1 MSVFNRS
8 YREYKGEIKGRFFKI
23 WSIATQ
29 TLRVQFSGK
38 KIIFLLILCNL
49 PVISFTLMLIFSA
62 IFFPAFVREFF
73 LGGLGGV
80 DATMYTIINFS
91 FNPGLIFLPI
101 VFICALNSGTIAN
114 DKKNNSLALY
124 FSRPI
129 TRIDYAIGKA
139 LSVYMVSSFVT
150 FVPWFVFLVT
160 FNLLEGVSGLAIK
173 TVIMTYLS
181 TFASG
186 FLIVFFMGSIVLY
199 FSSISKQSVLGGILS
214 ILVLFLPSLVASLIA
229 EFIEADWIQYF
240 SIALIIVAAVFLI
253 FGSPSTSM
261 FGMNFFE
268 STLSGGVAITLMI
281 TIGIIFLL
289 MTINRL
295 YREEVS

>member
-8 YREYKGEIKGRFFKI
+8 YREYTGEIKGRFYRI

-29 TLRVQFSGK
+29 TFRVQFSGK
-38 KIIFLLILCNL
+38 KIFFLLIFCNL

-62 IFFPAFVREFF
+62 IFFPDFVSEFF
-73 LGGLGGV
+73 VSGLGEI
-80 DATMYTIINFS
+80 DSIMFTIINFT

-129 TRIDYAIGKA
+129 NRLDYITGKA
-139 LSVYMVSSFVT
+139 LSVYMVSTFVT
-150 FVPWFVFLVT
+150 FVPWFIFLIT
-160 FNLLEGVSGLAIK
+160 FNLLEGLAG
-173 TVIMTYLS
+173 TELRTTFFTYLS

-186 FLIVFFMGSIVLY
+186 LVVIFFMGSIVLY
-199 FSSISKQSVLGGILS
+199 FSAISKQSVLGGILS
-214 ILVLFLPSLVASLIA
+214 ILVMFLPSLVASLIA
-229 EFIEADWIQYF
+229 EFIQADWINYF
-240 SIALIIVAAVFLI
+240 SLAMIIMSTVYLI
-253 FGSPSTSM
+253 FGKPSTSM
-261 FGMNFFE
+261 FGMGFFQPKVN
-268 STLSGGVAITLMI
+268 GGVAISLMLTL
-281 TIGIIFLL
+281 GVIFLL
-289 MTINRL
+289 LTINRL